1 MSNSARASILPFGY
15 RIPCRCESALHLTFL
30 VRDLHLA
37 RLCLSSH
44 ILFGIEYIAGKS
56 GHAVDRLDRPPVAF
70 EDLFAFR
77 TRKGEARAFPLG
89 NAEGRGVVARE
100 SWCWKTSARSECLAC
115 LYVSLTF
122 GDVVD
127 FAAGAAA

>member
-1 MSNSARASILPFGY
+1 MSDSARASILPFGY

-56 GHAVDRLDRPPVAF
+56 GHAVDRLDRPPFAF
-70 EDLFAFR
+70 EDLL
-77 TRKGEARAFPLG
+77 AFPCTELI
-89 NAEGRGVVARE
+89 
-100 SWCWKTSARSECLAC
+100 S
-115 LYVSLTF
+115 
-122 GDVVD
+122 
-127 FAAGAAA
+127 

>member
-1 MSNSARASILPFGY
+1 MTSDSARASILPFGY

-56 GHAVDRLDRPPVAF
+56 GHAVDRLDRPPFAF
-70 EDLFAFR
+70 EDLFAFLHNLR
-77 TRKGEARAFPLG
+77 IL
-89 NAEGRGVVARE
+89 
-100 SWCWKTSARSECLAC
+100 
-115 LYVSLTF
+115 
-122 GDVVD
+122 
-127 FAAGAAA
+127 

>member
-1 MSNSARASILPFGY
+1 MSDSARASILPFGY

-56 GHAVDRLDRPPVAF
+56 GHAVDRLAQGRPLLAF
-70 EDLFAFR
+70 EDLFAFP
-77 TRKGEARAFPLG
+77 GETPGPPELL
-89 NAEGRGVVARE
+89 EH
-100 SWCWKTSARSECLAC
+100 
-115 LYVSLTF
+115 
-122 GDVVD
+122 
-127 FAAGAAA
+127 

>member
-1 MSNSARASILPFGY
+1 MSDSARASILPFGY

-56 GHAVDRLDRPPVAF
+56 GHAVDRLDRPPFAF
-70 EDLFAFR
+70 EDLFAFLMR
-77 TRKGEARAFPLG
+77 SERSGAS
-89 NAEGRGVVARE
+89 VAR
-100 SWCWKTSARSECLAC
+100 RSEWSGAS
-115 LYVSLTF
+115 V
-122 GDVVD
+122 
-127 FAAGAAA
+127 AAF